1 MSEFF
6 WLIFLV
12 SSPSSLT
19 TMRFPHSSSINTSL
33 VQSSKFPM
41 SSILIQSSS
50 SSTMTFFSEESYL
63 SILPVL
69 QTPSF
74 DGNLPVSRFP
84 FFISRFLSQNNIS
97 LLFQNN
103 HANQVYLLYLLHTV
117 KRSDF
122 GQFFK
127 FLFIFFSSIPLFECC
142 FWKKTFSPSCR
153 AFQIRCTATH
163 TWHAVKS
170 LNIGLNIGE
179 FGIFSGWLWTIK
191 KKLLFLKYDLTSY

>member
-63 SILPVL
+63 SILPIL

-74 DGNLPVSRFP
+74 DGNLPASRFP

-103 HANQVYLLYLLHTV
+103 HADQVYLLYLLQTV
-117 KRSDF
+117 KRGDF

-127 FLFIFFSSIPLFECC
+127 VFIYFILIHTFIAMVLPEKKHSALRAQFSRS
-142 FWKKTFSPSCR
+142 S
-153 AFQIRCTATH
+153 
-163 TWHAVKS
+163 V
-170 LNIGLNIGE
+170 
-179 FGIFSGWLWTIK
+179 
-191 KKLLFLKYDLTSY
+191 LLRTQYML

>member
-63 SILPVL
+63 TILPVL

-97 LLFQNN
+97 QLFQNN

-117 KRSDF
+117 KRGDF

-127 FLFIFFSSIPLFECC
+127 FLFIFFSSIPLFACC

-163 TWHAVKS
+163 T
-170 LNIGLNIGE
+170 
-179 FGIFSGWLWTIK
+179 
-191 KKLLFLKYDLTSY
+191 